1 MFLGYV
7 VFLIVYFFILFI
19 MLVGILIPVYSISC
33 ISPVDVLW
41 DEYD

>member
-1 MFLGYV
+1 
-7 VFLIVYFFILFI
+7 